1 MHTATKTA
9 CACNCRPCACPSP
22 SGSGC
27 MTDAC
32 PPRPCFF
39 DGQLITADDLNAV
52 MTYFRAKEAIFARLV
67 SGWGVLGGMRVD
79 AGPGVR
85 HMPLAANPLSPN
97 PQILAGTTLSI
108 GAGVAADVR
117 GNLLA
122 LCSPVIV
129 DALQLAQRDPT
140 TPQDRLC
147 PEWFPG
153 RSIELCGRRD
163 HFAALDYL
171 VVAVHRERAARP
183 VPQFSGGGACD
194 PAPSCDF
201 SRALEEVEIRLVP
214 TQSLDLGNYLVTGC
228 LDRVAL
234 PFKVG
239 FDVRTGQV
247 TFPDLPVGLDRCAV
261 FDALNEIIAGLCCE
275 RPAVVLGRI
284 ILTADPGK
292 LASNLPRVPMYTIIQ
307 DFLPIRRV
315 IVQNAMHCL
324 VNEARREP
332 IPIPVIGEAPPAIV
346 VPRDGGRVP

>member
-9 CACNCRPCACPSP
+9 CACNCNPCACPSP
-22 SGSGC
+22 TGLGC
-27 MTDAC
+27 LPDAC

-52 MTYFRAKEAIFARLV
+52 MTYFRAKDAMLAKLV

-85 HMPLAANPLSPN
+85 HVPLAPNPLSPN

-117 GNLLA
+117 GRLLT
-122 LCSPVIV
+122 LCGPAIV
-129 DALQLAQRDPT
+129 DALQLAQSDPT
-140 TPQDRLC
+140 APQDRLC
-147 PEWFPG
+147 AEWFPG

-163 HFAALDYL
+163 QFAALDYL
-171 VVAVHRERAARP
+171 VVAMYRERPARP

-194 PAPSCDF
+194 PAPTCDF

-214 TQSLDLGNYLVTGC
+214 TQSVDLGSYILTGC

-239 FDVRTGQV
+239 FDIRTGRIS
-247 TFPDLPVGLDRCAV
+247 FPDLPAGFDRCSLI
-261 FDALNEIIAGLCCE
+261 DALNELIVGLCCE

-284 ILTADPGK
+284 LLTADPGK
-292 LASNLPRVPMYTIIQ
+292 LGSNLPRVPMYTIIQ
-307 DFLPIRRV
+307 DFLPVRRV
-315 IVQNAMHCL
+315 ITEGAMHCL
-324 VNEARREP
+324 LAAMARP
-332 IPIPVIGEAPPAIV
+332 GPTTPVPGDGPTIV
-346 VPRDGGRVP
+346 VPGGGDIS